1 MSLSIPPPASPAPP
15 ELASALAAAL
25 AAPDRPE
32 LWDEAERLADQHQR
46 PEDVAIAYAEAVKA
60 PLDRAYALELCE
72 RAYAWVS
79 QWFEDGAGV
88 STVLTRALEIDP
100 AADWAFRKLS
110 MKLTVDRRW
119 DEVLALYDRVIA
131 ATDEPSRRVE
141 LYTEAAQI
149 AKDLAGLADRAITYL
164 EALAHLS
171 PRDTQIAS
179 SLERLLEREGR
190 YRELVDLWRERIGE
204 LDRAAARARR
214 AQIAACLLDRL
225 DSPGEA
231 LDEALA
237 LLADAESVAAAIGL
251 SERVF
256 AAPSAP
262 AAVRKRALAEL
273 RRHYAASGRPE
284 EIIRVLGVAL
294 ASADPADQAPLHH
307 EIAELLVG
315 QGRPDAAL
323 DHYAA
328 LLALDPASEEAAERL
343 RDLAE
348 EAGRLDRLADALARA
363 ADAADRAPDLHA
375 RAIALRFDAA
385 AVREDRLGDAEG
397 AAQLYLHIFQ
407 AEGVDATTMLEVTRR
422 LDDLL
427 GRAGR
432 RAERLL
438 AMERRAG
445 LEPGAAERRRL
456 RLQGARLADELGEPD
471 RALASYA
478 LVLAD
483 DPADREAHEATLALL
498 EREGRWED
506 LIAAL
511 ERSAAAPGAGDAAR
525 DHRVRAARV
534 YEERLHAVGPAVDA
548 WRQIEAMFGQSEET
562 IDALAALLRSADRWD
577 ELAEVIERGL
587 ELTLDAARRLDLLQQ
602 LGDLHRTRGDDLDR
616 ALGCYRAVLAEQP
629 AHEGARAGLR
639 VLLDDARCR
648 GEAVALLLAAF
659 EETGDWAGRLSLLE
673 HRLEAA
679 KDAAARTALLLEAAD
694 LDEERAR
701 DDGAAIAA
709 IARALPLAPEDTA
722 IEARL
727 LRLGEVTGDWA
738 TVARALGAAVEACP
752 PGARAAELHYQRG
765 MVLESRITDLDG
777 ALAAYLAALGLA
789 GDRLDAATAA
799 VRTATQQGRWDV
811 AARTLV
817 ASARARGACD
827 RELRE
832 LMEEEAGSDA
842 IAWDAAAAA
851 LTSAVTLDAALPPAE
866 AGELL
871 RTVAVWH
878 RDRRRDPAA
887 AEQALLQA
895 EDRAGPAV
903 DTLQM
908 LAGVQRRAPGR
919 PLVDTLRKLADA
931 GQNVLSALH
940 EAATVAVDVLQDDAL
955 SRSILEQLRGE
966 VSARLAA
973 GGDDPT
979 LGELAAFSV
988 RELVHL
994 ASAEGQHRRAVEILV
1009 EAAALPLGE
1018 GDARARLH
1026 EAATIAEER
1035 IGDAEGA
1042 VALYRRILAQ
1052 APDDARALAR
1062 LSAIFAAGD
1071 RVADLLAL
1079 RRHELS
1085 LAEAPE
1091 QKIALRLS
1099 IADLYGRS
1107 GETPARIA
1115 ALRDNLADEPGHPR
1129 SLEELSS
1136 LLEAEGQHADLATL
1150 LEEQAALVE
1159 QRGDAVRAA
1168 DLWTRAS
1175 EIAEARLGDGAR
1187 SLADRTRAVA
1197 GRPTAETFDA
1207 LARLCAGRGD
1217 HAGAVGWLEK
1227 RLAATDRGA
1236 AAEWIATV
1244 ARLAAA
1250 LGAAG
1255 READARACL
1264 EDGLREHPGAEAL
1277 REPLA
1282 ALYRAASAWES
1293 LVELLTGSSMGLR
1306 PAEPGSAPYP
1316 GGVQEPRL
1324 DRLREA
1330 ADVCLRRLGS
1340 RERAIPI
1347 LEAMVKLA
1355 PADRPARLTLA
1366 SALRGAGEAERAR
1379 AILITL
1385 LEEYGRRRPPERAEV
1400 HFQLAQAAAAAGNA
1414 GEAKAQLETAIAMSP
1429 EHPGALRTLAGM
1441 YRDAGDL
1448 GRAERMY
1455 GALLLIAL
1463 RQKAG
1468 GEDDPERPAR
1478 SEVMINLHWIL
1489 AKMAQQGR
1497 SDEMLASAFEAARR
1511 SEFEAK
1517 RLLSALREAGDH
1529 ALLLRALEE
1538 RLARGDLDGP
1548 ARAIVLSDM
1557 ADALGGPLG
1566 RPEDAFR
1573 ALLDALELDPGSASL
1588 RDRAAAMARRAGAI
1602 RRWAEVLAGLADQA
1616 EADGK
1621 PALAAGLFSSL
1632 GEIHERDL
1640 GEGAEALPVYLRAE
1654 RLGAESIPIWR
1665 SIDRAAGAAGDREEQ
1680 IRVLRHLTFA
1690 GEAAGDAAS
1699 QTDDI
1704 YRLAELELASPGE
1717 VDKGLGSLEWALGRE
1732 PRYDRAARMLR
1743 RAADE
1748 GEAASVLAMY
1758 ERVAR
1763 ASGDPAMLLD
1773 ALERSARAGTAT
1785 MDLVREAV
1793 DLAAAAGDAGRVE
1806 ALLRRA
1812 VEIGESNTNAISEAV
1827 WALVRLAEAREARGE
1842 WQEALGYLARA
1853 VDAAE
1858 HDEAQKLTARGVA
1871 IALDR
1876 LGSPRTAA
1884 DVYERLL
1891 AKDRHDREVWQP
1903 LLDLYRRIGD
1913 EDVLSDKLKDAIE
1926 CAFDAS
1932 WRIALRMER
1941 ARLLFERRPDDAAS
1955 ELDEVLQEN
1964 EENDEAAALLT
1975 KLYEKQGRQADL
1987 ADLMERRLSISRSH
2001 DDAASVL
2008 ELSLRLGELFAQDR
2022 PEQAIDVYRSA
2033 LESAPENKEI
2043 MARLLALYAPEEH
2056 AEARADIL
2064 ERMVKLDQG
2073 RAAAERALALAD
2085 LRAKLD
2091 DEDGR
2096 VRALDLGFRADPSFG
2111 RLRAELA
2118 KTYEE
2123 HERWADLAG
2132 MLAFEGAA
2140 QKGPEGVL
2148 RLREAAALYEGKLE
2162 RHADAA
2168 AALGQAA
2175 ERAPDDLKLL
2185 VDLGRSLGRAGD
2197 RDAALARVS
2206 AAIDRGAGT
2215 REERVELLRL
2225 RAELLAAPGT
2235 EPELDRALADVDA
2248 AYRLAP
2254 RAVAKDLA
2262 AMLGRRRAT
2271 PGGAA
2276 DRALLLRQCDLLLD
2290 LGEEE
2295 GARAALGE
2303 WIVRSPNDI
2312 VVLTKAAEIE
2322 GYGGRWDSAVE
2333 LCERLVELSQGRDK
2347 IAAAMLLAGACA
2359 QAGYPNDARP
2369 LLEAVHREVP
2379 EDAAIRDHLRRI
2391 YEQTGAH
2398 RELAT
2403 LHLAEAR
2410 LVADPADRF
2419 AALRRAGTLLL
2430 ESAGDAAAAIQP
2442 LEAARDL
2449 RPRDGEVSLLLA
2461 DAYIKAGRLQE
2472 AADFLDAAIQA
2483 QKGRRSREVSM
2494 MQHRMAQIA
2503 RAVGDRGNEL
2513 AWLNAAFES
2522 DSQNGEAAAALAD
2535 VATEFGQLDVAVKA
2549 LKAITLMK
2557 SPKPLSRA
2565 MAYLRQAVIA
2575 QHQGD
2580 PRRAAMLAKK
2590 AQQEDPTLEEAGTFL
2605 AQLSGA

>member
-15 ELASALAAAL
+15 ELAQAIAAAL
-25 AAPDRPE
+25 AAPERPE

-46 PEDVAIAYAEAVKA
+46 PEDVAIAYAEAAQA
-60 PLDRAYALELCE
+60 PLERGYALELCE

-79 QWFEDGAGV
+79 QWFEDGAGS
-88 STVLTRALEIDP
+88 STVLSRALEIDP
-100 AADWAFRKLS
+100 TADWAFRKLS

-119 DEVLALYDRVIA
+119 VDVLALYDRVIA
-131 ATDEPSRRVE
+131 ATTEPARRVE

-171 PRDTQIAS
+171 PRDAQIAS

-190 YRELVDLWRERIGE
+190 YRELCDLWRDRLGE
-204 LDRAAARARR
+204 LEPAAARARR

-231 LDEALA
+231 LDEALR
-237 LLADAESVAAAIGL
+237 LLADASSVAVAIEL
-251 SERVF
+251 CERVF
-256 AAPSAP
+256 AASSAP
-262 AAVRKRALAEL
+262 PAVRGLALGEL
-273 RRHYAASGRPE
+273 RRHYAASGRPD

-294 ASADPADQAPLHH
+294 AAAEPAEQAPLHR
-307 EIAELLVG
+307 EIADLLVG
-315 QGRPDAAL
+315 QGQDVSAL

-328 LLALDPASEEAAERL
+328 LLALEPASEEAALRL
-343 RDLAE
+343 RELSE
-348 EAGRLDRLADALARA
+348 KAGRLDRFADALAHA
-363 ADAADRAPDLHA
+363 ADAAERRPEIHA

-385 AVREDRLGDAEG
+385 AVRADRLGDDEG
-397 AAQLYLHIFQ
+397 ATLLYAQIFQ
-407 AEGVDATTMLEVTRR
+407 AVGVDAVTMLAVCRR

-427 GRAGR
+427 GRSGR

-438 AMERRAG
+438 ALERRAG
-445 LEPGAAERRRL
+445 LEPEAAERRRL
-456 RLQGARLADELGEPD
+456 RLQGARLADELGQPD

-483 DPADREAHEATLALL
+483 DPADREAHEATLLLL
-498 EREGRWED
+498 ERDARWEE

-511 ERSAAAPGAGDAAR
+511 ERSASAPGAGDAAHE
-525 DHRVRAARV
+525 HRVRAARV
-534 YEERLHAVGPAVDA
+534 YEERLFAIGPAVDA
-548 WRQIEAMFGQSEET
+548 WRVIEEMFGQSEET
-562 IDALAALLRSADRWD
+562 IDALAALLVSAERWD
-577 ELAEVIERGL
+577 ELAGVLERGL
-587 ELTLDAARRLDLLQQ
+587 ELTLDPARRLGLLQQ
-602 LGDLHRTRGDDLDR
+602 LGDLHRLRGDDPGR
-616 ALGCYRAVLAEQP
+616 ALACYGAVLAEQP

-639 VLLDDARCR
+639 VLLALPACR

-659 EETGDWAGRLSLLE
+659 AETGDWAGRLSLLE

-679 KDAAARTALLLEAAD
+679 KGAAAKTALLLEAAD
-694 LDEERAR
+694 LDEERAH
-701 DDGAAIAA
+701 DATAALAA

-727 LRLGEVTGDWA
+727 LRLGEATGDFA
-738 TVARALGAAVEACP
+738 TVARALGAAVEASP

-765 MVLESRITDLDG
+765 TVLEGRIADLEG
-777 ALAAYLAALGLA
+777 ALAAYLAALDLA

-827 RELRE
+827 HALRA
-832 LMEEEAGSDA
+832 LMEAEAGSDTV
-842 IAWDAAAAA
+842 AWDAAAAA
-851 LTSAVTLDAALPPAE
+851 LTSAVTLDAALPASE

-895 EDRAGPAV
+895 IDRAGPGI

-931 GQNVLSALH
+931 GESVLAALH
-940 EAATVAVDVLQDDAL
+940 EAATVAVDVLRDDAL
-955 SRSILEQLRGE
+955 SRAILEQLRGE
-966 VSARLAA
+966 VSTRLAA
-973 GGDDPT
+973 VSMGGPRAPQTPQGDGDAA
-979 LGELAAFSV
+979 LGDLAAFAV

-994 ASAEGQHRRAVEILV
+994 AAAEGDHLRAVEILV

-1018 GDARARLH
+1018 AAARARLH
-1026 EAATIAEER
+1026 DAATIAEER
-1035 IGDAEGA
+1035 LGEPDRA
-1042 VALYRRILAQ
+1042 VSLYRRILDQ
-1052 APDDARALAR
+1052 TPDDARALGR
-1062 LSAIFAAGD
+1062 LSAIFAAAD

-1079 RRHELS
+1079 RRHELA
-1085 LAEAPE
+1085 LAATPAA
-1091 QKIALRLS
+1091 KIELRLS
-1099 IADLYGRS
+1099 IAELLGRS
-1107 GETPARIA
+1107 GESPARIA
-1115 ALRDNLADEPGHPR
+1115 ALRDNLADEAGHPR
-1129 SLEELSS
+1129 SLEELAA
-1136 LLEAEGQHADLATL
+1136 LLAAEGQHAELTTL
-1150 LEEQAALVE
+1150 LEEQAELVE

-1175 EIAEARLGDGAR
+1175 EIAEARLGDGGR

-1236 AAEWIATV
+1236 ATEWIATV

-1255 READARACL
+1255 REGEARACL
-1264 EDGLREHPGAEAL
+1264 EGGLREHPGAEAL

-1282 ALYRAASAWES
+1282 GLYRAAAAWES
-1293 LVELLTGSSMGLR
+1293 LVELLTGGQ
-1306 PAEPGSAPYP
+1306 G
-1316 GGVQEPRL
+1316 QEPRL

-1330 ADVCLRRLGS
+1330 ADVCLRKLGS

-1379 AILITL
+1379 TILTGL

-1400 HFQLAQAAAAAGNA
+1400 HFQLAQAAAAAGSA

-1448 GRAERMY
+1448 ERAERMY

-1468 GEDDPERPAR
+1468 AEEDPERPAR
-1478 SEVMINLHWIL
+1478 SEVMVNLHWIL
-1489 AKMAQQGR
+1489 GKMGQQGR

-1517 RLLSALREAGDH
+1517 RLLSALRDAGDH

-1538 RLARGDLDGP
+1538 RLARGDLDAP
-1548 ARAIVLSDM
+1548 ARAAVLSDM
-1557 ADALGGPLG
+1557 AEALGGPLG
-1566 RPEDAFR
+1566 KPEEAFK
-1573 ALLDALELDPGSASL
+1573 ALLDALALDPGSASL
-1588 RDRAAAMARRAGAI
+1588 RDRAAAMARRAGAA
-1602 RRWAEVLAGLADQA
+1602 RRWAEVLSGIADQA
-1616 EADGK
+1616 EANGK
-1621 PALAAGLFSSL
+1621 GPLAAGLFSSL
-1632 GEIHERDL
+1632 GEIYDRDL
-1640 GEGAEALPVYLRAE
+1640 GDAARALPVYLRAE
-1654 RLGAESIPIWR
+1654 RLGAEAIPIWR
-1665 SIDRAAGAAGDREEQ
+1665 AIDRAAGVAGDRDEQ

-1717 VDKGLGSLEWALGRE
+1717 VDKGLGSLEWGLGRE
-1732 PRYDRAARMLR
+1732 ARYERAARMLR

-1763 ASGDPAMLLD
+1763 SSGEPAMLLD
-1773 ALERSARAGTAT
+1773 ALERAARAGTAS
-1785 MDLVREAV
+1785 MELCREAV
-1793 DLAAAAGDAGRVE
+1793 ELAAASGSPSRVE
-1806 ALLRRA
+1806 ALLSRA
-1812 VEIGESNTNAISEAV
+1812 VEIGEANTNALSEAV
-1827 WALVRLAEAREARGE
+1827 WALIRLAALREAQGA
-1842 WQEALGYLARA
+1842 WKDALGYLSRA
-1853 VDAAE
+1853 VDAADHE
-1858 HDEAQKLTARGVA
+1858 EAVKLTSLAVE

-1876 LGSPRTAA
+1876 LSSPRTAA

-1913 EDVLSDKLKDAIE
+1913 EDVLADKLRDAIE
-1926 CAFDAS
+1926 CAFDAP
-1932 WRIALRMER
+1932 WRMALRMER
-1941 ARLLFERRPDDAAS
+1941 AKLLFERRPDDAAAD
-1955 ELDEVLQEN
+1955 LDEVLQEN
-1964 EENDEAAALLT
+1964 EEHDEAAALLT
-1975 KLYEKQGRQADL
+1975 RLYEKQGRHGDL

-2001 DDAASVL
+2001 EDAASVL
-2008 ELSLRLGELFAQDR
+2008 ELSLRLGTLFAQDR

-2033 LESAPENKEI
+2033 LESAPDNREI
-2043 MARLLALYAPEEH
+2043 LGRLLALYAPEEH

-2064 ERMVKLDQG
+2064 ERLVKLDEG
-2073 RAAAERALALAD
+2073 RAAADRALALAE
-2085 LRAKLD
+2085 LRKGLD
-2091 DEDGR
+2091 DEEGR
-2096 VRALDLGFRADPSFG
+2096 VRALDLGFRADPSFT
-2111 RLRAELA
+2111 RLRDQLA
-2118 KTYEE
+2118 AIYTEQ
-2123 HERWADLAG
+2123 ERWADLAG

-2140 QKGPEGVL
+2140 QKGAQGVS
-2148 RLREAAALYEGKLE
+2148 RLREAAALYADKLD
-2162 RHADAA
+2162 RPADAA
-2168 AALGQAA
+2168 AALGRAA
-2175 ERAPDDLKLL
+2175 ERAPDDLRLL

-2197 RDAALARVS
+2197 HDAAIARVS
-2206 AAIDRGAGT
+2206 AAIARGAGT
-2215 REERVELLRL
+2215 VAERVELYRL
-2225 RAELLAAPGT
+2225 RAELASAPGT
-2235 EPELDRALADVDA
+2235 EEALDRALADIEA
-2248 AYRLAP
+2248 AHRLTP
-2254 RAVAKDLA
+2254 RAVARDLA
-2262 AMLGRRRAT
+2262 AALGRRRAT
-2271 PGGAA
+2271 PGGAT
-2276 DRALLLRQCDLLLD
+2276 DQALLLRHTDVLLG
-2290 LGEEE
+2290 LGDEEQ
-2295 GARAALGE
+2295 ARAALGE
-2303 WIVRSPNDI
+2303 WIVRSPNDGL
-2312 VVLTKAAEIE
+2312 VLLRAAEIE

-2333 LCERLVELSQGRDK
+2333 LCERLVELQHGRDK
-2347 IAAAMLLAGACA
+2347 VAAVLLLAGACA
-2359 QAGYPNDARP
+2359 QAGYPLDARP
-2369 LLEAVHREVP
+2369 LLETVHHETP
-2379 EDAAIRDHLRRI
+2379 EDATVRDHLRRI
-2391 YEQTGAH
+2391 YEQLGAH
-2398 RELAT
+2398 RELASLYLT
-2403 LHLAEAR
+2403 EAR

-2419 AALRRAGTLLL
+2419 AALRRAGALLL
-2430 ESAGDAAAAIQP
+2430 ESAGDAAAAITP

-2472 AADFLDAAIQA
+2472 AADFLDSSIQA

-2535 VATEFGQLDVAVKA
+2535 AATEFGQLDVAVKA

-2565 MAYLRQAVIA
+2565 MAYLRQAMIA

-2580 PRRAAMLAKK
+2580 VRKAAMLAKK
-2590 AQQEDPTLEEAGTFL
+2590 AQSEDPTLEEAGTFL